1 MKKKEKKQEIKW
13 NKNFSRT
20 ILLAFRDNP
29 SLARAIAAFN
39 RETRIN
45 AGYGIRAKPYDQIT
59 PFLRCSTRQNVATR
73 ATDRMC
79 SELIYARDPF
89 NRASPTVDVEMSAR
103 LPHFCPFRP
112 IREYIFSRTCPDR
125 YFSSY
130 LDRSISRFEESVS
143 FDSQSRRFFFI
154 DERQVWEIRSFF
166 LIWESIFNWIH
177 QWTINVD
184 HPILDARVKIILQ
197 SFILKLHRSS
207 NDVPPPL
214 GLFWKSPSGFS
225 AIRFEINVVK
235 IKRWRNKL
243 DVDQSRKPIPIRDGG
258 YFHQSAFCFLE
269 MLLKRIVQIL
279 DHTMDRELVWEMYHP
294 KEIVIERG

>member
-1 MKKKEKKQEIKW
+1 MKKKEKKQDIKW

-112 IREYIFSRTCPDR
+112 IREYFFPNLPWQIF
-125 YFSSY
+125 FI
-130 LDRSISRFEESVS
+130 ISRSFNFEI
-143 FDSQSRRFFFI
+143 RRIRFVRFAEQKVFFI

-177 QWTINVD
+177 QWINID
-184 HPILDARVKIILQ
+184 HLSMHEWKLSSKVLFSNFIVRRTMFHLLWVSSENLLQ
-197 SFILKLHRSS
+197 DFQPFDSK
-207 NDVPPPL
+207 
-214 GLFWKSPSGFS
+214 
-225 AIRFEINVVK
+225 
-235 IKRWRNKL
+235 
-243 DVDQSRKPIPIRDGG
+243 
-258 YFHQSAFCFLE
+258 
-269 MLLKRIVQIL
+269 
-279 DHTMDRELVWEMYHP
+279 
-294 KEIVIERG
+294 

>member
-1 MKKKEKKQEIKW
+1 MKKKEKKQDIKW

-103 LPHFCPFRP
+103 LPHFCHFVRFAS
-112 IREYIFSRTCPDR
+112 IFFRTCPDR

-197 SFILKLHRSS
+197 NFILKLHRSS

-294 KEIVIERG
+294 KKIVIERG

>member
-112 IREYIFSRTCPDR
+112 IREYIFSRTCPKR

-177 QWTINVD
+177 QWINID
-184 HPILDARVKIILQ
+184 HLSMHEWKLSSKVLFSNAFVERCSTSSGSLLKI
-197 SFILKLHRSS
+197 SFRI
-207 NDVPPPL
+207 
-214 GLFWKSPSGFS
+214 FS
-225 AIRFEINVVK
+225 HSI
-235 IKRWRNKL
+235 RNK
-243 DVDQSRKPIPIRDGG
+243 R
-258 YFHQSAFCFLE
+258 C
-269 MLLKRIVQIL
+269 
-279 DHTMDRELVWEMYHP
+279 
-294 KEIVIERG
+294 

>member
-1 MKKKEKKQEIKW
+1 MPVTEFVP
-13 NKNFSRT
+13 NRT
-20 ILLAFRDNP
+20 TKLLRFYVARHARMLPHVPPTACAP
-29 SLARAIAAFN
+29 SW
-39 RETRIN
+39 
-45 AGYGIRAKPYDQIT
+45 Y
-59 PFLRCSTRQNVATR
+59 TR
-73 ATDRMC
+73 ATHSTVPLQQSMSKCPLVCRI
-79 SELIYARDPF
+79 SVHFVRF
-89 NRASPTVDVEMSAR
+89 AS
-103 LPHFCPFRP
+103 
-112 IREYIFSRTCPDR
+112 IFSRTCPKR

-154 DERQVWEIRSFF
+154 DERQVWEIHSFF